1 MDPAVAWYQ
10 EEQEGP
16 SMAVWL
22 RIWETNTELYSLNA
36 NYGPGS
42 NNGGGPESLKGSR
55 GSAGGG
61 GEQNNNNNSSSLQQP
76 SPGGGEANGK
86 GSSTLGGPFS
96 SFRLFNYDV
105 SFRTSL
111 IFEKLRVA
119 DGAGGI

>member
-22 RIWETNTELYSLNA
+22 RIWETNSELYSLNA

-42 NNGGGPESLKGSR
+42 NGGGGGPEGPKGPR

-61 GEQNNNNNSSSLQQP
+61 ASEQNNNNNNNSNSNLQQT
-76 SPGGGEANGK
+76 SPTGVEGNGK
-86 GSSTLGGPFS
+86 ND
-96 SFRLFNYDV
+96 RQQ
-105 SFRTSL
+105 
-111 IFEKLRVA
+111 
-119 DGAGGI
+119 